1 VIINRKNGNKNITRY
16 KFAIEQLSFKNYF
29 LQYLNETI
37 KNITVSGNITIKSNA
52 KKKLEAYSYLI
63 VEYKS

>member
-1 VIINRKNGNKNITRY
+1 MIINKKNGNKNIIRY
-16 KFAIEQLSFKNYF
+16 KLAIEQLSFNNYF

-37 KNITVSGNITIKSNA
+37 KNTIVSGNITIKSNA
-52 KKKLEAYSYLI
+52 KKKLEVYSYLI

>member
-1 VIINRKNGNKNITRY
+1 MIINKKNGNKNIIRY

-37 KNITVSGNITIKSNA
+37 KNTIVSGNITIKSNA
-52 KKKLEAYSYLI
+52 KKKLEVYSY
-63 VEYKS
+63 

>member
-1 VIINRKNGNKNITRY
+1 MIIYKKNGNKNIIRY

-37 KNITVSGNITIKSNA
+37 KNTIVSGNITIKSNA
-52 KKKLEAYSYLI
+52 KKKLEVYSY
-63 VEYKS
+63 

>member
-1 VIINRKNGNKNITRY
+1 MIINKKNGNKNIIRY

-37 KNITVSGNITIKSNA
+37 KNIIVSGNITIKSNA
-52 KKKLEAYSYLI
+52 KKKLEVYSYLI